1 MKNWRKV
8 LAVVLTLAMAVSMV
22 ACGSSSSSS
31 STSTEESTESSASS
45 AEESAESSEA
55 ASSEEAS
62 EETSDVSTSDT
73 GSTDYDST
81 PRNETLYFGGI
92 NQTKANDI
100 NIYSPNSSC
109 MAQAQSSYS
118 YVETYETLY
127 MYNML
132 DGEIYPLLAD
142 GQPEYNEDGSEITVH
157 INKDAHWSD
166 GTAVTANDVVVTYNT
181 HVEVGSTIGSDFAQY
196 MTVEAA
202 DDYTVVFKAVEG
214 NVNPIK
220 MRSYL
225 PYAYVG
231 QAAYIEAKLDE
242 YKDNYESFKT
252 DTWWDAP
259 HSGPYTLV
267 VHSDEKVLF
276 ERDDN
281 YWGQAESMW
290 GELPHPKYL
299 CHNTFSGNDTQAVA
313 FENGE
318 IDMNQQFVSNI
329 WTYWEDKGLDIS
341 TYIDEAPYFVDASI
355 PSIWFNCQQDITND
369 AAIRRAI
376 AYAIDYDQIISSAM
390 SGYSYSFAEVPHSLF
405 NPTDAE
411 KELYAKCNEITDLE
425 SLNFVG
431 KEYDKANAILD
442 EAGYTDSDGDG
453 YREFNGEKITLK
465 CECPSGWSDWNGALE
480 IVAACGQEI
489 GINLETYFPESTVWV
504 EDLQTGNFDIIMTG
518 TTACGYA
525 EPWNRFYNALY
536 GWGGNFPERITNGY
550 SRWYNE
556 EADSLLAAIPT
567 MSDDEAIE
575 AYARLNELYLTECP
589 SVGLMYRPA
598 LFHEVNESVWTGFP
612 EANDGSNIPPQICI
626 AGYGIAALY
635 EITPVEG

>member
-22 ACGSSSSSS
+22 ACGSSGGSSSEAS
-31 STSTEESTESSASS
+31 SEASTESTESSAS
-45 AEESAESSEA
+45 EESTEAESSEE
-55 ASSEEAS
+55 SSEAESSAA
-62 EETSDVSTSDT
+62 ETTDT
-73 GSTDYDST
+73 DADAT
-81 PRNETLYFGGI
+81 PRNETVYFGG
-92 NQTKANDI
+92 QQWGTANDI
-100 NIYSPNSSC
+100 NPYSSNSNCFPMS
-109 MAQAQSSYS
+109 QADSAREI
-118 YVETYETLY
+118 VYETLY

-132 DGEIYPLLAD
+132 DGSVVPLLAD
-142 GQPEYNEDGSEITVH
+142 GDWVMSDDQKTITVK
-157 INKDAHWSD
+157 INQAAHWSD
-166 GTAVTANDVVVTYNT
+166 GTPLTANDVVATFNAHIKYESNT
-181 HVEVGSTIGSDFAQY
+181 GADMGLYIASC
-196 MTVEAA
+196 EAT
-202 DDYTVVFKAVEG
+202 DDYTVVFTANEE
-214 NVNPIK
+214 NFNPLKLQEYMPKLFI
-220 MRSYL
+220 
-225 PYAYVG
+225 A
-231 QAAYIEAKLDE
+231 QAAYIEKMEEECGGDSE
-242 YKDNYESFKT
+242 KFKNA
-252 DTWWDAP
+252 TWWDAP
-259 HSGPYTLV
+259 HSGPYTLT
-267 VHSDEKVLF
+267 VHNDQKLVF
-276 ERDDN
+276 TRDDN
-281 YWGQAESMW
+281 YWGQDESMW
-290 GELPHPKYL
+290 GKLPAPKYL
-299 CHNTFSGNDTQAVA
+299 AHNIYSGNDTTAIA

-318 IDMNQQFVSNI
+318 IDIDQQFVANI

-341 TYIDEAPYFVDASI
+341 TYIDEAPYYVNASM
-355 PSIWFNCQQDITND
+355 PTLWFNCQTEGLDQT
-369 AAIRRAI
+369 AVRKAI
-376 AYAIDYDQIISSAM
+376 AMATDFDQIISSAM
-390 SGYSYSFAEVPHSLF
+390 SGYSYTFAEVPHSLF

-411 KELYAKCNEITDLE
+411 KELYAKCNDIVDLE

-442 EAGYTDSDGDG
+442 EAGIVDSDGDG

-480 IVAACGQEI
+480 IVASCGQEI
-489 GINLETYFPESTVWV
+489 GLNLETYFPEATVWT
-504 EDLQTGNFDIIMTG
+504 EDIQTGNFDIIMNG

-536 GWGGNFPERITNGY
+536 GWGGNFPDRITNGY